1 MLRKRTRERLTDF
14 GAGPDGKVTYLGEH
28 VRYVGT
34 VPLRRV
40 VGQLWVATAVAA
52 VATLVPGF
60 LPVKGLSGTL
70 VVTAAFVMQF
80 VALVMVVWGL
90 ARLSAQGPRMRLYVR
105 EETADALPR
114 RALAG
119 LVAAGVAA
127 VGEVV
132 LLAMGAVPLAAYE
145 VVFLAAEVIVALA
158 LLALRAACGQFAW
171 EEEPAQKPRKRKSPK
186 PAAADKGDKG
196 TAAAAKDARGEKDLP
211 PADSA
216 R

>member
-14 GAGPDGKVTYLGEH
+14 GEGPDGKLTYLGEH

-34 VPLRRV
+34 APLGRV
-40 VGQLWVATAVAA
+40 VSQLWVATVVAA
-52 VATLVPGF
+52 AATLVPGF
-60 LPVKGLSGTL
+60 LPVKGLAGTL

-80 VALVMVVWGL
+80 IALVMVVWGL

-119 LVAAGVAA
+119 IVAAAVAT

-132 LLAMGAVPLAAYE
+132 LLAMGSVPLAAYE
-145 VVFLAAEVIVALA
+145 VVFLASEVIVMAA
-158 LLALRAACGQFAW
+158 LLALRGACGQFAW
-171 EEEPAQKPRKRKSPK
+171 EEEPAQKSRKAKK
-186 PAAADKGDKG
+186 AGN
-196 TAAAAKDARGEKDLP
+196 AAKDAAGEKNLP
-211 PADSA
+211 PS